1 MELFAHLQS
10 NLVPLDIQHDPISV
24 YATQDKGSQN
34 VSLLF
39 VNKSATTQLAQIT
52 SANEIFSVSPWHNL
66 SVSVASYSMVV
77 VTLTRNGGATAYS
90 FTAPTST
97 DAAIPALTYTVCGH
111 KTDALENS
119 IPC

>member
-1 MELFAHLQS
+1 
-10 NLVPLDIQHDPISV
+10 VPLDIQHDPISV

-39 VNKSATTQLAQIT
+39 INKSSTPQLAQIT
-52 SANEIFSVSPWHNL
+52 PQNELFSVSPWHSL
-66 SVSVASYSMVV
+66 DISLAGYSMVV

-90 FTAPTST
+90 FNAPTTSDET
-97 DAAIPALTYTVCGH
+97 VAPLTYTICGN
-111 KTDALENS
+111 KTDALDNA